1 MPVRKLFNQTISVLN
16 YGRWGIPVVAVAAI
30 LAALLDFPEQRCQE
44 ICTAGGLV
52 GEFNLPSLT
61 CLALGPLLLGYWLA
75 VDGRQHGAALV
86 KWATAMTTGI
96 PPVALEALAKGARFM
111 FGKIK
116 RMAMEMEREE
126 GRQEGKQEG
135 KQEGRQETEAA
146 FQAWIR
152 RQQVAGNLTIDE
164 SDPPPQ

>member
-1 MPVRKLFNQTISVLN
+1 
-16 YGRWGIPVVAVAAI
+16 
-30 LAALLDFPEQRCQE
+30 
-44 ICTAGGLV
+44 
-52 GEFNLPSLT
+52 
-61 CLALGPLLLGYWLA
+61 
-75 VDGRQHGAALV
+75 
-86 KWATAMTTGI
+86 
-96 PPVALEALAKGARFM
+96 M

-126 GRQEGKQEG
+126 GRQEGKREGLDEG

-152 RQQVAGNLTIDE
+152 RQQAAGNLTIDE